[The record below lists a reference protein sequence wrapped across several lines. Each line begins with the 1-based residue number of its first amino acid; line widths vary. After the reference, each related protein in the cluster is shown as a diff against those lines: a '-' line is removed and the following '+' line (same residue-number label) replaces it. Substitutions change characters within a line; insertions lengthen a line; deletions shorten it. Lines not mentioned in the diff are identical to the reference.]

1 MSDSSFVE
9 VDPLLLSPKPASE
22 PRKLSSR
29 LCYLALASFFLMATA
44 GVYFSAKNDAV
55 VMRKNVNEL
64 NRHPLNSADSAYSYA
79 FDAPSGRSIGVL
91 VHP

>member
-22 PRKLSSR
+22 PRKPSSR
-29 LCYLALASFFLMATA
+29 LCYLALVGALSA
-44 GVYFSAKNDAV
+44 GVAVYFSAKNDAV

-79 FDAPSGRSIGVL
+79 FDTPSGRSISVL